1 MPRPARYTVDVLLD
15 AAAELLAEEGPA
27 AVTMSAVARS
37 TGAPSGSVYHRFPT
51 RAALCGELWV
61 RTEERFQDELVEAL
75 LTDGDAQQRCVAGAL
90 RILQWCRDNPVE
102 AQVMLAGPHELDMGE
117 WPETVTSRR
126 KRLQRRLRKVLSDLP
141 DDTARV
147 NAAIM
152 DVPAAIVRR
161 HLRARQTIPA
171 SADAIVADC
180 ARALIAPS

>member
-1 MPRPARYTVDVLLD
+1 MPRPAIYTVDILLD
-15 AAAELLAEEGPA
+15 AAAELLRAQGPA
-27 AVTMSAVARS
+27 AVTMSAVART

-61 RTEERFQDELVEAL
+61 RTEERFQDELIAAL
-75 LTDGDAQQRCVAGAL
+75 SVDGDAQHRCVTGAL

-102 AQVMLAGPHELDMGE
+102 AQVMLAGPAALDMGE
-117 WPETVTSRR
+117 WPESIAGRR
-126 KRLQRRLRKVLSDLP
+126 KRLQRKLRKALADIP
-141 DDTARV
+141 DDAARV

-161 HLRARQTIPA
+161 HLRARQGIPA
-171 SADAIVADC
+171 VADAIVEDC